1 MAGKGQ
7 PNKYKKNVEPH
18 LDEIPDMATY
28 MTEKQIAQTLGVAYS
43 SFRTYKSKYPA
54 LVDALKKGRKELVK
68 DLRSI
73 LIKRAKGFTYEE
85 SKEIIEDG
93 AIIREERYHKA
104 SLPDVA
110 SLNLLLKNYDSEN
123 WANDP
128 QMLALRKEEIELQ
141 KLKLEEARW

>member
-1 MAGKGQ
+1 MAR
-7 PNKYKKNVEPH
+7 PDKYKKNVEPH
-18 LDEIPDMATY
+18 LNEIPELATY
-28 MTEKQIAQTLGVAYS
+28 MTEQQIAETLKVSYS
-43 SFRTYKSKYPA
+43 AFREYKKKHPE
-54 LVDALKKGRKELVK
+54 LLQALKDGRAELVK

-73 LIKRAKGFTYEE
+73 LIKRAKGFQYEE

-93 AIIREERYHKA
+93 VVIREEKYHKA

-128 QMLALRKEEIELQ
+128 QMIAIRREEIELQ
-141 KLKLEEARW
+141 KLKLEDAKC

>member
-1 MAGKGQ
+1 MAR
-7 PNKYKKNVEPH
+7 PDKYKKNVEPH
-18 LDEIPDMATY
+18 LNEIPELATY
-28 MTEKQIAQTLGVAYS
+28 MTEQQIAETLKVSYS
-43 SFRTYKSKYPA
+43 AFREYKKKHPE
-54 LVDALKKGRKELVK
+54 LLQALKDGRAELVK

-73 LIKRAKGFTYEE
+73 LIKRAKGFQYEE

-93 AIIREERYHKA
+93 VVIREEKYHKA

-128 QMLALRKEEIELQ
+128 QMIAIRREEIELQ
-141 KLKLEEARW
+141 TLKLEDAKW

>member
-1 MAGKGQ
+1 MAR
-7 PNKYKKNVEPH
+7 PDKYKKNVEPH
-18 LDEIPDMATY
+18 LNEIPELATY
-28 MTEKQIAQTLGVAYS
+28 MTEQQIAETLKVSYS
-43 SFRTYKSKYPA
+43 AFREYKKKHPE
-54 LVDALKKGRKELVK
+54 LLQALKDGRAELVK

-73 LIKRAKGFTYEE
+73 LIKRAKGFRYEE

-93 AIIREERYHKA
+93 VVIREEKYHKA

-128 QMLALRKEEIELQ
+128 QMIAIRREEIELQ
-141 KLKLEEARW
+141 KLKLEDAKW

>member
-1 MAGKGQ
+1 MAR
-7 PNKYKKNVEPH
+7 PDKYKKNVEPH
-18 LDEIPDMATY
+18 LNEIPELATY
-28 MTEKQIAQTLGVAYS
+28 MTEQQIAETLKVSYS
-43 SFRTYKSKYPA
+43 AFREYKKKHPE
-54 LVDALKKGRKELVK
+54 LLQALKDGRAELVK

-73 LIKRAKGFTYEE
+73 LIKRAKGFQYEE

-93 AIIREERYHKA
+93 VVIREEKYHKA

-128 QMLALRKEEIELQ
+128 QMIAIRREEIELQ
-141 KLKLEEARW
+141 KLKLEDAKW

>member
-1 MAGKGQ
+1 MAR
-7 PNKYKKNVEPH
+7 PDKYKKNVEPH
-18 LDEIPDMATY
+18 LNEIPELATY
-28 MTEKQIAQTLGVAYS
+28 MTEQQIAETLKVSYS
-43 SFRTYKSKYPA
+43 AFREYKKKHPE
-54 LVDALKKGRKELVK
+54 LMQALKDGRAELVK

-73 LIKRAKGFTYEE
+73 LIKRAKGFQYEE

-93 AIIREERYHKA
+93 VVIREEKYHKA

-128 QMLALRKEEIELQ
+128 QMIAIRREEIELQ
-141 KLKLEEARW
+141 KLKLEDAKW